1 MNNMESNLNDLP
13 FNVWEEGEKKEILN
27 LEGFEYNAFTEKDDN
42 QQGNVLSIENLNVRK
57 KMKKASVSEEVKAL
71 ANELEIKLNKDKN
84 KKSIGSDPDA
94 FDENEF
100 IKSKSPIK
108 YEENFIYITEYIGD
122 IKMKTRLSNF
132 IINPLYTINSED
144 ENTLYYVRIQNS
156 RTSKSLTVD
165 GETLS
170 NNRLFKSFC
179 RSKGNFN
186 WLGTQKN
193 LDLLNDYLIS
203 SFDCP
208 EVQESNYMGFQ
219 IDLES
224 YNPEDPEKIEDNV
237 WLFPTHAFYNGE
249 LLYPDSDGIIHTPK
263 KNYLLNRKN
272 FSAFNMSVAPV
283 QMTPNKEEVLT
294 VLSNLYELYSN
305 YLWLGIGYMT
315 ASLQVSTIAKYSNQF
330 PYFYPAGVRHTG
342 KTDYLNFM
350 YKFAG
355 INAEL
360 NVPPERLDVFRKHLA
375 YYSHLPY
382 GYDEAQDEN
391 NYKATSFFER
401 FKAELKTLFNRKEI
415 QRGDKDPNK
424 IHRFPIRTVLT
435 FSGEV
440 PTSESAIRSRT
451 VFVESSKF
459 YHDMETYDE
468 VIQNEEII
476 HWMGQYM
483 MRTSHGW
490 RGEIVNYYH
499 DYLDMM
505 KAELFKPILSRVKKN
520 YAIILAG
527 ATVFMNQMDRKFNTK
542 FNTPYTIKSLLD
554 FVYNEMVR
562 SQEAVEESQNCV
574 TFLSQVAHLANTGM
588 LRKNIH
594 YKVDEDENSNP
605 QTLYLAH
612 SAAWNALQD
621 SRLPTTYNATNQ
633 ITSELEQFS
642 FFVKSEKK
650 HFQKKIGGKN
660 YRVWVFNLQDSQIP
674 EFFQHF
680 SDPQYLIDKNNG
692 PY

>member
-1 MNNMESNLNDLP
+1 MNSAETILNDLP
-13 FNVWEEGEKKEILN
+13 FEVEEEGEKRDIQH
-27 LEGFEYNAFTEKDDN
+27 LEGIEYNPFIEKYVD
-42 QQGNVLSIENLNVRK
+42 QQGNIISFN
-57 KMKKASVSEEVKAL
+57 
-71 ANELEIKLNKDKN
+71 EIKKRNKPIKTN
-84 KKSIGSDPDA
+84 IGEKEEQFFNEMMESIKENEKSIGSDPDA

-100 IKSKSPIK
+100 IKFRSPIE
-108 YEENFIYITEYIGD
+108 YEDNFIYVIEYD
-122 IKMKTRLSNF
+122 NEVRLKTRLSNF
-132 IINPLYTINSED
+132 IITPLYTINGED

-156 RTSKSLTVD
+156 RSSKSLTVD

-170 NNRLFKSFC
+170 NNRLFKSLC

-186 WLGTQKN
+186 WLGTQKH

-208 EVQESNYMGFQ
+208 EVQESNYIGFQ

-224 YNPEDPEKIEDNV
+224 YNSEDPERLEDNV
-237 WLFPTHAFYNGE
+237 WLFPTHAYCNGE

-283 QMTPNKEEVLT
+283 QMSPNKEEVLS
-294 VLSNLYELYSN
+294 VLSNLNVLYNN

-315 ASLQVSTIAKYSNQF
+315 AALQVSTIAKYTKQF

-391 NYKATSFFER
+391 KGSNKGASFFER

-459 YHDMETYDE
+459 YHDMESYDE
-468 VIQNEEII
+468 VLQNEEII

-483 MRTSHGW
+483 IRTSHEW
-490 RGEIVNYYH
+490 RGEIVKYYH
-499 DYLDMM
+499 EYLDLM
-505 KAELFKPILSRVKKN
+505 KADLFKSILSRVKKN

-527 ATVFMNQMDRKFNTK
+527 ATVFMNQMDRRFNTK
-542 FNTPYTIKSLLD
+542 FNTSYAIKSLLD

-562 SQEAVEESQNCV
+562 SQEVVEESQNCV
-574 TFLSQVAHLANTGM
+574 TFLSQIAHFANTGM
-588 LRKNIH
+588 LRKNVH
-594 YKVDEDENSNP
+594 YKVDEDEYSNP
-605 QTLYLAH
+605 KTLYLAH
-612 SAAWNALQD
+612 SEAWSALQD

-642 FFVKSEKK
+642 FFAKSEKK
-650 HFQKKIGGKN
+650 HLQKKIGGKN
-660 YRVWVFNLQDSQIP
+660 YRVWVFNLQDPQIP

-680 SDPQYLIDKNNG
+680 SNPQYLIDKNNS